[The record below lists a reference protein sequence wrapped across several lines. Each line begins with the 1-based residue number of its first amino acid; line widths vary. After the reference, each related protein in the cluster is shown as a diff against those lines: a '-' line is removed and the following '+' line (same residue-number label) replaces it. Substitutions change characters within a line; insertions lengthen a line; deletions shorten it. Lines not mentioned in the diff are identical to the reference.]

1 MLSKFAKPSSTATL
15 QRRAFASAKDIKH
28 GVAARAAIL
37 EGWETLADAVAATL
51 GPKGRNVVIEQ
62 SFGGPKVTKDGVTVA
77 KAIELADKLK
87 NCGVKLAKE
96 VASKTN
102 DMAGDGTTTATVL
115 GRAIFK
121 EGCKAVAAGM
131 NPMDLKRGIDMAVR
145 LVVEDLAKQA
155 KAITTNEEIKQVAT
169 IASNSDLAI
178 GNLIAEAFDR
188 VGKDG
193 TITVQE
199 GKTLRHELDVVEGC
213 KFDRGYISPYFITN
227 TKTAKVEMEDPLIL
241 VYDKKLNSIQAL
253 LPVLEKVVQ
262 ARKPLL
268 IIAEDV
274 DGEALSTLVLNKLRG
289 SFQVCA
295 VKAPGFGDNRKAQL
309 QDLAI
314 LTGAKLI
321 SEESGEKIEDITV
334 EHLGTCKSV
343 TVSKDETT
351 IMDGKVEKAAIE
363 ARCDTI
369 RTAMEATTSEY
380 EKDKLKER
388 LAKLTGGVA
397 VIKVGGASEVEVGEI
412 KDRLNDALCATKC
425 AVEEGIVPGGGSALL
440 FASRVLEPLLVD
452 GAKPA
457 DAVGPF
463 PENFDQKVG
472 VSIVKSALKQPCI
485 TIAKNAGVEGPVVV
499 EKLLQGADPTLGYN
513 AQSGEYVNMID
524 MGIIDAAKVTKTAL
538 VDAASV
544 ASLLTTSEVVITDLP
559 EQKAGAGAGAGMG
572 GMGGMDM
579 GGMM

>member
-1 MLSKFAKPSSTATL
+1 MLSKLARPS
-15 QRRAFASAKDIKH
+15 QRSASAASRRHFASAKDIKH

-37 EGWETLADAVAATL
+37 EGWDILADAVAATL

-77 KAIELADKLK
+77 RAIELEDKLK

-131 NPMDLKRGIDMAVR
+131 NPMDLKRGIDQAVK
-145 LVVEDLAKQA
+145 LVLADLTKQA
-155 KAITTNEEIKQVAT
+155 KPISSSDEIRQVAT
-169 IASNSDLAI
+169 IASNSDHEI
-178 GNLIAEAFDR
+178 GDMIAKAFDK

-193 TITVQE
+193 TITVKE
-199 GKTLRHELDVVEGC
+199 GKTLKHELDVVDGC
-213 KFDRGYISPYFITN
+213 KIDRGYISPYFITN
-227 TKTAKVEMEDPLIL
+227 PKNQKAELEDPLVL
-241 VYDKKLNSIQAL
+241 VYGKKISSIQPL
-253 LPVLEKVVQ
+253 LPLLEKVVQ

-289 SFQVCA
+289 SFNVCA
-295 VKAPGFGDNRKAQL
+295 VKAPGFGDNRKSQM

-321 SEESGEKIEDITV
+321 SEDAGEKLEDITL
-334 EHLGTCKSV
+334 EHLGTCKNV
-343 TVSKDETT
+343 TITKDDTT
-351 IMDGKVEKAAIE
+351 LLDGAVVKEVLEQRCDQIRAAIE
-363 ARCDTI
+363 D
-369 RTAMEATTSEY
+369 TTSEY

-397 VIKVGGASEVEVGEI
+397 VIKVGGGSEVEVGEI

-440 FASRVLEPLLVD
+440 YASRALEGLESELT
-452 GAKPA
+452 
-457 DAVGPF
+457 
-463 PENFDQKVG
+463 NFDQKVG
-472 VSIVKSALKQPCI
+472 VSIVKSALRQPCI
-485 TIAKNAGVEGPVVV
+485 TISKNAGMEGAVVV
-499 EKLLQGADPTLGYN
+499 EKLLSGVGMPANAGYN
-513 AQSGEYVNMID
+513 AQTGEYVDMIKE
-524 MGIIDAAKVTKTAL
+524 GIIDAAKVTKTAL

-544 ASLLTTSEVVITDLP
+544 ASLLTTSEVVITDVP
-559 EQKAGAGAGAGMG
+559 EKKKEGAMAGGMG

-579 GGMM
+579 MGGMGM

>member
-1 MLSKFAKPSSTATL
+1 MLSKLARPSSV
-15 QRRAFASAKDIKH
+15 QRSVRTFASAKDIRH
-28 GVAARAAIL
+28 GVPARAAIL
-37 EGWETLADAVAATL
+37 EGWDILADAVAATL

-77 KAIELADKLK
+77 KAIELEDKVK

-131 NPMDLKRGIDMAVR
+131 NPMDIKRGIDQAVR
-145 LVVEDLAKQA
+145 VVIEDLEKQS
-155 KAITTNEEIKQVAT
+155 KPISTSEEIQQVAT
-169 IASNSDLAI
+169 IASNADQEI
-178 GNLIAEAFDR
+178 GDMIAKAFAK

-193 TITVQE
+193 TITVKE
-199 GKTLRHELDVVEGC
+199 GKTLKHELDVVDGC
-213 KFDRGYISPYFITN
+213 KFDRGYISPYFISN
-227 TKTAKVEMEDPLIL
+227 TKTGKVELEDPLIL
-241 VYDKKLNSIQAL
+241 VYEKKISNIQPL
-253 LPVLEKVVQ
+253 LPLLEKVVQ
-262 ARKPLL
+262 TRKALL

-289 SFQVCA
+289 SFNVCA

-314 LTGAKLI
+314 LTGAQLV
-321 SEESGEKIEDITV
+321 SEDAGEKLEDLTI

-343 TVSKDETT
+343 AISKDDTTLLDGRVKKEELEQRCDQIRQAIETT
-351 IMDGKVEKAAIE
+351 A
-363 ARCDTI
+363 
-369 RTAMEATTSEY
+369 SEY

-412 KDRLNDALCATKC
+412 KDRLQDALCATKC

-440 FASRVLEPLLVD
+440 YASRALAKLESEV
-452 GAKPA
+452 A
-457 DAVGPF
+457 
-463 PENFDQKVG
+463 NFDQKVG
-472 VSIVKSALKQPCI
+472 VQIVKRALKQPCV
-485 TIAKNAGVEGPVVV
+485 TIVKNAGGEGPVVT
-499 EKLLQGADPTLGYN
+499 EKLLAQDNLKYGYN
-513 AQSGEYVNMID
+513 AQTGEFVD
-524 MGIIDAAKVTKTAL
+524 MLQAGIIDATKVTKTAL

-544 ASLLTTSEVVITDLP
+544 ASLLATTEVVITDLP
-559 EQKAGAGAGAGMG
+559 EAKGRGGMDAGMG
-572 GMGGMDM
+572 GMGGM
-579 GGMM
+579 GGMMGM

>member
-1 MLSKFAKPSSTATL
+1 MLSKVARPSSVLGRRGFATAK
-15 QRRAFASAKDIKH
+15 SIKH
-28 GVAARAAIL
+28 GVEARAAIL
-37 EGWETLADAVAATL
+37 EGWDILADAVSATL

-62 SFGGPKVTKDGVTVA
+62 PFGGPKVTKDGVTVA
-77 KAIELADKLK
+77 KAIELPCKLK

-131 NPMDLKRGIDMAVR
+131 NPMDLKRGIDMAVK
-145 LVVEDLAKQA
+145 LVVSDLNKQA
-155 KAITTNEEIKQVAT
+155 KSISTNEEIRQVAT
-169 IASNSDLAI
+169 IASNSDKEI
-178 GNLIAEAFDR
+178 GDLIAQAFEQ

-227 TKTAKVEMEDPLIL
+227 SKTARVEMEDPLVLI
-241 VYDKKLNSIQAL
+241 YEKKLTTIQSL
-253 LPVLEKVVQ
+253 LPILEKIVQ

-268 IIAEDV
+268 IIAEDI

-295 VKAPGFGDNRKAQL
+295 VKAPGFGENRKSQL

-321 SEESGEKIEDITV
+321 SEDAGEKVEDLTM
-334 EHLGTCKSV
+334 EHLGNCKSV
-343 TVSKDETT
+343 TCTKDETT
-351 IMDGKVEKAAIE
+351 ILDGRVEKAAIE
-363 ARCDTI
+363 ARCDSI
-369 RTAMEATTSEY
+369 RSAIESTTSEY

-397 VIKVGGASEVEVGEI
+397 VVKVGGASEVEVGEI
-412 KDRLNDALCATKC
+412 KDRLQDALCATKC
-425 AVEEGIVPGGGSALL
+425 AVEEGIIAGGGSGLL
-440 FASRVLEPLLVD
+440 FASRVLDPLLKD
-452 GAKPA
+452 GAAPPT
-457 DAVGPF
+457 DGSPY
-463 PENFDQKVG
+463 PSNFDQKVG
-472 VSIVKSALKQPCI
+472 VSIVKQACKQPCI
-485 TIAKNAGVEGPVVV
+485 QIAKNAGVEGPVVV
-499 EKLLQGADPTLGYN
+499 EKLLASDSPTLGYN
-513 AQSGEYVNMID
+513 AQTGEYVD
-524 MGIIDAAKVTKTAL
+524 MVEAGIIDAAKVTKTAL
-538 VDAASV
+538 LDAASV

-559 EQKAGAGAGAGMG
+559 DQHKASPAGMDGMG
-572 GMGGMDM
+572 GMGGMGM
-579 GGMM
+579 GM